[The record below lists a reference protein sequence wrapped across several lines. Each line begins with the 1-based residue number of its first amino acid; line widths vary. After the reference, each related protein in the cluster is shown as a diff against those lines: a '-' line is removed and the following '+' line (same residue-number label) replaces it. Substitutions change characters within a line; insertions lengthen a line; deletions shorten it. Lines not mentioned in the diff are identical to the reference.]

1 MVPRPFKYAAR
12 VTLALL
18 ALGAALL
25 LAGCGSGGSSGKS
38 NPTSEGLAS
47 TPPQKPFSSFEF
59 EPPKDEFTGP
69 LFELS
74 QDYPTQMPP
83 ESEVPEFY
91 GIDFHTDW
99 RTYMLEVRDYCFEGN
114 TEVDWRG
121 QENKVRPWYHMPW
134 QDYGPK
140 GREGIHGLTREAS
153 IKRFQLAKTQKYSKG
168 GAYAVGMYNS
178 FGGYTIGQ
186 VWKDHDHPNREFAA
200 KQGFPKGT
208 VVCKL
213 LFISIPPEV
222 IEEEIE
228 FLDNPI
234 EWQAYTGTEFNG
246 TERAVHDLTLIQ
258 MDIMIRDER
267 ASAGWIFGTYQY
279 NGKLENPDRWQ
290 NLAPV
295 GLMWGNDPD
304 ETQNIPVTDQGKWPS
319 VQPTPETPINAGLD
333 ETVINPDSKELPPT
347 HLGWNG
353 RLNGPVDNPLSS
365 CMSCHMTA
373 SSPEEELSPLF
384 TGVTERPQQPG
395 SQEWEKWWMQWFQNV
410 GWKEGKLEPFME
422 AKYPLDFSLQLSD
435 ALQNFYEAEKNITP
449 ANPIQ
454 R

>member
-1 MVPRPFKYAAR
+1 MSPSAR
-12 VTLALL
+12 KNATFSLLL
-18 ALGAALL
+18 ALGAMLL
-25 LAGCGSGGSSGKS
+25 LSACGSDE
-38 NPTSEGLAS
+38 PTEESIATTTAAKQVS
-47 TPPQKPFSSFEF
+47 ATPEKPFSDFEF
-59 EPPKDEFTGP
+59 EPPKSEFTGP

-83 ESEVPEFY
+83 ESEIPGFY
-91 GIDFHTDW
+91 ETDFHTDW
-99 RTYMLEVRDYCFEGN
+99 RTYMMEVRDYCFEGN
-114 TEVDWRG
+114 TEVDWRV

-140 GREGIHGLTREAS
+140 GREGIHGLTREAA
-153 IKRFQLAKTQKYSKG
+153 IKPEQLATTQKYGKG
-168 GAYAVGMYNS
+168 GAYAVGVYNS

-186 VWKDHDHPNREFAA
+186 VWKDHEHPNREFVA

-222 IEEEIE
+222 IEAEIP

-234 EWQAYTGTEFNG
+234 EWQAFTGVSFNG
-246 TERAVHDLTLIQ
+246 TQRAVHDLTLIQ
-258 MDIMIRDER
+258 LDIMVRDER

-279 NGKLENPDRWQ
+279 NGKLKNPDRWQ

-295 GLMWGNDPD
+295 GLMWGNDPN
-304 ETQNIPVTDQGKWPS
+304 ETANIPETENGKWPALKP
-319 VQPTPETPINAGLD
+319 PTETPVNPKLE
-333 ETVINPDSKELPPT
+333 ETVINPNAEELPPT

-373 SSPEEELSPLF
+373 SSPEKDLSPLF
-384 TGVTERPQQPG
+384 TGVNERPQAPG
-395 SQEWEKWWMQWFQNV
+395 SEEWKKWWLQWFQNV
-410 GWKEGKLEPFME
+410 GWKEGKLEGFMGAE
-422 AKYPLDFSLQLSD
+422 YPLDYSLQLSD
-435 ALQNFYEAEKNITP
+435 ALQNFYEAEKDVTP
-449 ANPIQ
+449 KNPVQ